1 MRHSRLGG
9 SGAHRYFRCAGA
21 PNLERYWTSDTGDD
35 AAEGTA
41 AHHLMEACFVEGKKP
56 HDFLDDEIV
65 VWQDKKAE
73 VGYNPSTWAAFFDED
88 GGQVEEIRLAY
99 KWWSF
104 KVDKAMAGYIDS
116 VIEEVRAFPGDL
128 YAEQEVDLSPWLG
141 EGEIGNADITVIEDP
156 LMFEGEVQR
165 VLVADLKYGFVLVD
179 VEDNEQL
186 MLYALGIWEK
196 YKAQVNDD
204 AEFVLRIYQ
213 PRINYRGEW
222 VITLEDLL
230 KFGERAAVLAEATRD
245 PKAKRTAGS
254 IQCSRCSARPRC
266 PEYTWWVST
275 DIMKIDIAEI
285 TEGDLD
291 DPITLPE
298 IESLSPEARAKV
310 FLHKKAITNWL
321 SDIEESLDADY
332 DAGKPTPG
340 CKKVYGRGGR
350 DWADVPKAE
359 AFLRQRLN
367 VDEAYKKT
375 LITPAQAEDLLSPK
389 VYQKMLDLGLV
400 SQFNGKPTL
409 VPASDKRPEIVRVDD
424 MFDDLDAPEVPESSE
439 ADDFDF
445 LS

>member
-21 PNLERYWTSDTGDD
+21 PNLERYWTSDTGGD

-41 AHHLMEACFVEGKKP
+41 GHHLMEACFVEGKKP
-56 HDFLDDEIV
+56 QDFLDCEIV

-73 VGYNPSTWAAFFDED
+73 VGYNPSTWAAFFDGD
-88 GGQVEEIRLAY
+88 GAQVEEISNAY
-99 KWWSF
+99 KWWGF
-104 KVDKAMAGYIDS
+104 KVDKTMVGHISS
-116 VIEEVRAFPGDL
+116 VVEDVRDFPGDL
-128 YAEQEVDLSPWLG
+128 YAEQEVSLATWLG

-156 LMFEGEVQR
+156 LMFEGPVQR
-165 VLVADLKYGFVLVD
+165 VLVADLKYGFVLVE

-196 YKAQVNDD
+196 YKDQINDD

-222 VITLEDLL
+222 VITLNDLL
-230 KFGERAAVLAEATRD
+230 KFGERASVLAEATRD
-245 PKAKRTAGS
+245 PQAKRTAGS
-254 IQCSRCSARPRC
+254 IQCARCSGRPRC

-275 DIMKIDIAEI
+275 DIMKINVTEI
-285 TEGDLD
+285 TEGEVD
-291 DPITLPE
+291 DPIALPE
-298 IESLSPEARAKV
+298 IDSLTPEARAKV
-310 FLHKKAITNWL
+310 FLHKKAITDWL
-321 SDIEESLDADY
+321 SDIEASLSTDY
-332 DAGKPTPG
+332 DEGKPTPG

-367 VDEAYKKT
+367 VDEAYKKS

-389 VYQKMLDLGLV
+389 VYQKLLELGLV
-400 SQFNGKPTL
+400 REFRGKPTL
-409 VPASDKRPEIVRVDD
+409 VPASDKRPEIERIDE
-424 MFDDLDAPEVPESSE
+424 MFDDIDATE
-439 ADDFDF
+439 ADDADDLDF